1 MTKIKNRFVDEN
13 PSGELSQH
21 EMCAQQMQ
29 ERMDLA
35 LGPERVEL
43 VRQVLSSIWPL
54 FVGNEEEMCDEE
66 SFVRLG
72 GRKIFVCTK

>member
-1 MTKIKNRFVDEN
+1 
-13 PSGELSQH
+13 
-21 EMCAQQMQ
+21 MCRTIARTYGFGAQ
-29 ERMDLA
+29 
-35 LGPERVEL
+35 PERVEL

-72 GRKIFVCTK
+72 GMAESMIASFGNIPG